1 MKARQPTI
9 LHTIKLQ
16 RTYKVCPH
24 KNVTQVISIYTKPV
38 YTICKSHP
46 HSFPPNP
53 SPSALLHGKH
63 NYFLSAHTH
72 TQKSTSHTHT
82 HTYIHTHTHTEL
94 SLNTHPWYKRCVIT
108 WQRFGR
114 PFSLRIWIL
123 YLLNSSFLLISIW
136 KKRGHPQRYSLS
148 WN

>member
-72 TQKSTSHTHT
+72 TKKKSTSHTHT
-82 HTYIHTHTHTEL
+82 HTYIHTHTHRALTKHTPLVQEVR
-94 SLNTHPWYKRCVIT
+94 NYVTK
-108 WQRFGR
+108 
-114 PFSLRIWIL
+114 
-123 YLLNSSFLLISIW
+123 IW
-136 KKRGHPQRYSLS
+136 KAFFTENLDFISP
-148 WN
+148 